1 MQLREN
7 MVEALIGAVVLA
19 VAVWFAAYGY
29 ARTQGGGGAGY
40 ELLAKFPQIGG
51 INVGSEIKVSGVKV
65 GAVTSQRLDPKT
77 YQAEVRFTV
86 QKGVQLPIDT
96 IAKITSE
103 GLLGGSYILLSPG
116 GDPEFLKPGEQIEQ
130 TQGSV
135 DLMGLIGQA
144 IYKAGDKPKG
154 EAAAQ

>member
-7 MVEALIGAVVLA
+7 MVEALIGAIVLA
-19 VAVWFAAYGY
+19 VAVWFAVYGY

-40 ELLAKFPQIGG
+40 ELLAKFPQVGG

-144 IYKAGDKPKG
+144 IYKSGDKPKG

>member
-7 MVEALIGAVVLA
+7 LVEALIGAAVLA

-29 ARTQGGGGAGY
+29 ARTQGGGGSGY
-40 ELLAKFPQIGG
+40 ELVAKFPQVGG
-51 INVGSEIKVSGVKV
+51 INVGSEVKVSGVKV
-65 GAVTSQRLDPKT
+65 GAVTAQRLDPKT

-86 QKGVQLPIDT
+86 DKGVRLPIDT

-116 GDPEFLKPGEQIEQ
+116 GETDFLKPGEQIEQ

-144 IYKAGDKPKG
+144 MYKAGDKPKDQT
-154 EAAAQ
+154 APK

>member
-7 MVEALIGAVVLA
+7 MVEALIGAAVIA
-19 VAVWFAAYGY
+19 VASWFAVYGY
-29 ARTQGGGGAGY
+29 SRTQGGGGSGY
-40 ELLAKFPQIGG
+40 ELLAKFPQVGG
-51 INVGSEIKVSGVKV
+51 INVGSEVKVSGVKV
-65 GAVTSQRLDPKT
+65 GTVTAQRLDPKS
-77 YQAEVRFTV
+77 YQAEIRFTV
-86 QKGVQLPIDT
+86 DKSVQLPIDT

-116 GDPEFLKPGEQIEQ
+116 GETEYLKPGEQIEQ

-144 IYKAGDKPKG
+144 IYKSGDKAKSEPAEK
-154 EAAAQ
+154 